1 MALTLQGASG
11 DNKKNMTEITAV
23 STVIQEQLIA
33 QGFTIVE
40 TDLSRPWGGFFKIE
54 SRQATAFIAQ
64 YFKDFKLPDWALAL
78 QMDPKILMVKPSTR
92 LSWQYHDRR
101 GEVWRVVQGPVGIMM
116 SSDDTQPTAPVIH
129 QTGEIIEIPQG
140 TRHRLV
146 GLENWG
152 IVAEIWV
159 STDPTHP
166 TDETDNHRLQDDYG
180 RT

>member
-1 MALTLQGASG
+1 
-11 DNKKNMTEITAV
+11 MTDI
-23 STVIQEQLIA
+23 SPISSKILEQLTT

-40 TDLSRPWGGFFKIE
+40 TDLGRPWGGFFKID
-54 SRQATAFIAQ
+54 SQQAPAFIAQ
-64 YFKDFKLPDWALAL
+64 YFEDFKLPNWALAL
-78 QMDPKILMVKPSTR
+78 QMDPKILMVKPCTR

-101 GEVWRVVQGPVGIMM
+101 GEVWRVVAGPVGIMM
-116 SSDDTQPTAPVIH
+116 SSDDTQPEAPVLH

-159 STDPTHP
+159 STNPAQP

>member
-1 MALTLQGASG
+1 
-11 DNKKNMTEITAV
+11 MTDITPI
-23 STVIQEQLIA
+23 SSKILEQLTA

-40 TDLSRPWGGFFKIE
+40 TDLERPWGGFFKID
-54 SRQATAFIAQ
+54 STQAPTFITE
-64 YFKDFKLPDWALAL
+64 YFENFALPDWARAL
-78 QMDPKILMVKPSTR
+78 QMDPKILMVRPGTR

-101 GEVWRVVQGPVGIMM
+101 GEVWRVVHGPVGIMTNT
-116 SSDDTQPTAPVIH
+116 DDTQPNVPVLH
-129 QTGEIIEIPQG
+129 QTGEIIEITQG

-159 STDPTHP
+159 STDPSHP